1 MGWHST
7 VWDGPWTVAGN
18 PYASTALETG
28 TGCAV
33 AWGTPTRT
41 TVRGTV
47 NEPAEKDSPSAARSA
62 CRDAMA
68 SLSFASSVRGAVG
81 VAPAAPARRTA
92 PAANGASGAA
102 RHQKTFSVGTPEALV
117 LFVRSFCGYGFAP
130 AGTEGPH
137 TINGTLRRCRGA
149 MGGLR
154 GAVSEREGCSQRG
167 RLDGRPAGRPAVRAC
182 ARAAAPR
189 RDARR
194 APVPTIQTRRITPY
208 ICGACE
214 APGRAGARAGAP
226 AGCSEGLEGCGL
238 WRARLAHTQRGA
250 EPCRRLAGWPLA
262 GRARAAQRVR
272 APTPA
277 GSRRAGRGRRNRLRW
292 WCHSKRRSVLT
303 RGLCARGPAVQ
314 RARRRRAA
322 CR

>member
-7 VWDGPWTVAGN
+7 VWDGPWTVAGH

-92 PAANGASGAA
+92 PAANGACVAA

-167 RLDGRPAGRPAVRAC
+167 RLDGRPAGRRCV
-182 ARAAAPR
+182 
-189 RDARR
+189 
-194 APVPTIQTRRITPY
+194 
-208 ICGACE
+208 
-214 APGRAGARAGAP
+214 
-226 AGCSEGLEGCGL
+226 
-238 WRARLAHTQRGA
+238 
-250 EPCRRLAGWPLA
+250 
-262 GRARAAQRVR
+262 RARAPPPPPLDATRD
-272 APTPA
+272 APLCRRFRPA
-277 GSRRAGRGRRNRLRW
+277 ALHRTFVAPARRRGVRGRAQ
-292 WCHSKRRSVLT
+292 
-303 RGLCARGPAVQ
+303 G
-314 RARRRRAA
+314 RRRAA
-322 CR
+322 ARDWRVVGCGARGWHTHSAARSHAAGWLAGPSPGGPAQRSACVLPPPRGRVAPEEGDGTASVGGATQSGALC